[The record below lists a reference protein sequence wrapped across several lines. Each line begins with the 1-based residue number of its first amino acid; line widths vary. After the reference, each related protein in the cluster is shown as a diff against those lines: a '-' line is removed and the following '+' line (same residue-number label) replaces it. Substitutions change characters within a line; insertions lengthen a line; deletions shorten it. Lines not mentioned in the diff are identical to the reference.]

1 MDQSNLLENVIE
13 FNNKSRPKQ
22 TEDTGKK
29 RITFDSISALYES
42 RECFQK

>member
-29 RITFDSISALYES
+29 ELLLIV
-42 RECFQK
+42 